1 MLYVLYNA
9 QPVSE
14 ILGMAFVCQFCSF
27 CCSNW
32 KAHLRHTFEAHSSP
46 NLKYTC
52 GIDNCPQTF
61 TTLSA
66 ATSHWARKHRGK
78 DFGVQSTT
86 PSAISSNSIGD
97 DAQMLDDDQQQDL
110 PGVLGMGGQCEERSR
125 RSAGLF
131 LLTLKE
137 RYQLTQTALNFAVG
151 QVKQMVMFLSED
163 LCSAVEA
170 TVQQHCASIGVDAP
184 DLGSCFEEV
193 DPFHGLET
201 EYMQT
206 KFYKENFGLVVS
218 YFIITLSLD
227 ICMFVTLLLCTL
239 NS

>member
-1 MLYVLYNA
+1 
-9 QPVSE
+9 
-14 ILGMAFVCQFCSF
+14 MAFVCQFCSF
-27 CCSNW
+27 CCSSW
-32 KAHLRHTFEAHSSP
+32 RVVLRHTFEAHSGP

-66 ATSHWARKHRGK
+66 ATSHWARKHKGR
-78 DFGVQSTT
+78 DFGIQGTETCANSNNSTGED
-86 PSAISSNSIGD
+86 AIIPDND
-97 DAQMLDDDQQQDL
+97 EQQQADL
-110 PGVLGMGGQCEERSR
+110 PGTLGMEDQCELERSR

-151 QVKQMVMFLSED
+151 QVKQMVEFLSD
-163 LCSAVEA
+163 DIRLAVEA
-170 TVQQHCASIGVDAP
+170 TVEQHCASAGVDAP
-184 DLGSCFEEV
+184 DLESCFQDI
-193 DPFHGLET
+193 DPFYGLET

-218 YFIITLSLD
+218 YLILTARALVAGLCYPTCLH
-227 ICMFVTLLLCTL
+227 CMCGFMFKL
-239 NS
+239 